1 MLDMGFEHQMNDI
14 VFNSQMPDKNN
25 RVNYMFS
32 TTIPKNV
39 IEISKKFMRE
49 ECYLISNKNNFDKNE
64 YNTNENV
71 EQKIYYV
78 EDNDKIG
85 KLHEIF

>member
-32 TTIPKNV
+32 ATIPKNV
-39 IEISKKFMRE
+39 IEISKKFMRD
-49 ECYLISNKNNFDKNE
+49 EC
-64 YNTNENV
+64 
-71 EQKIYYV
+71 
-78 EDNDKIG
+78 
-85 KLHEIF
+85 